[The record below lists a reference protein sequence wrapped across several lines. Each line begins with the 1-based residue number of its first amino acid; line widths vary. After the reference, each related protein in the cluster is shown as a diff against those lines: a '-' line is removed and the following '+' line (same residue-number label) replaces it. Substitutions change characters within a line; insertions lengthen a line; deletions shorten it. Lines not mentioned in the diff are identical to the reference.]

1 MGPRRDEAIYIP
13 EHLTHGAPCDR
24 RQAHPGDAIQNDH
37 KLSDPMRRAVDE
49 GVRTGKVVHLDQ
61 GQARLQGRRI
71 NNRERMAWQQVP
83 N

>member
-1 MGPRRDEAIYIP
+1 M
-13 EHLTHGAPCDR
+13 
-24 RQAHPGDAIQNDH
+24 
-37 KLSDPMRRAVDE
+37 SDPMRLAVDE
-49 GVRTGKVVHLDQ
+49 SIRTGKVVHLDQ